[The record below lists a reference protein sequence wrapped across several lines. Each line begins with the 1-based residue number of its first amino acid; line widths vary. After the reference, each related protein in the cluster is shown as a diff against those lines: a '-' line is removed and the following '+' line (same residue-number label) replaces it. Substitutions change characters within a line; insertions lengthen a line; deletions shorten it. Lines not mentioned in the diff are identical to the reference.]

1 MGPMEKQTKIC
12 CLHVVILALAI
23 WAESNHVCI
32 SEYIEIIVFFPNF
45 LVCCDEKLFLNLID
59 KILYI

>member
-12 CLHVVILALAI
+12 CLHVVILALAYGL
-23 WAESNHVCI
+23 NHVCI

-45 LVCCDEKLFLNLID
+45 LVCCDEI
-59 KILYI
+59 